1 MGFFAGFIMV
11 SIVHV
16 RLKITITLHTT
27 TVVKQL
33 LNKFEFCTF
42 EKEVLYTQ
50 KEAVNHWTKT
60 EG

>member
-50 KEAVNHWTKT
+50 KEAVNH
-60 EG
+60 